1 MRAQGLGGLEKDGL
15 PHILQKGAG
24 RAVVPHSA
32 EILADAGE
40 TAETL
45 LQLAVQRVVHPLD
58 LGDPA
63 AVRVQ
68 GDFGLLGGLTG
79 GEVQSVQL
87 QRPGGEAELGQ
98 GYRVLAHAQT
108 DTRPG

>member
-1 MRAQGLGGLEKDGL
+1 MDCLISFR
-15 PHILQKGAG
+15 
-24 RAVVPHSA
+24 RV
-32 EILADAGE
+32 
-40 TAETL
+40 
-45 LQLAVQRVVHPLD
+45 LAVPSSRTVPKYWQTLERPPKLCSSWLYSVSYTPD